1 MKKITKEEIIRV
13 AELAR
18 IDMPETEAVAT
29 ADEVSSIL
37 GFVDILQSVDTEGVK
52 PTSQVTSLSD
62 VWREDLVVSCD
73 VPQAEL
79 LANAPML
86 EAGYV
91 KVKKVL

>member
-18 IDMPETEAVAT
+18 IEMPETEAVAT

-37 GFVDILQSVDTEGVK
+37 SFVDILQSVDTEGVK
-52 PTSQVTSLSD
+52 PTSQVTTLSD

-86 EAGYV
+86 EAGYI

>member
-29 ADEVSSIL
+29 ADEVGSIL
-37 GFVDILQSVDTEGVK
+37 SFVDILQSVDTEGVK

-86 EAGYV
+86 EAGYI

>member
-29 ADEVSSIL
+29 AGEVSSIL
-37 GFVDILQSVDTEGVK
+37 SFVDILQSVDTEGVM
-52 PTSQVTSLSD
+52 PTSQVTALSD

-86 EAGYV
+86 EAGYI

>member
-18 IDMPETEAVAT
+18 IEMPETEAVAT

-37 GFVDILQSVDTEGVK
+37 SFVDILQSVDTEGVK
-52 PTSQVTSLSD
+52 PTSQITALSD

-86 EAGYV
+86 EAGY
-91 KVKKVL
+91 KS

>member
-37 GFVDILQSVDTEGVK
+37 SFVDILQSVDTEGVK
-52 PTSQVTSLSD
+52 PTSQVTTLSD

-73 VPQAEL
+73 VPQVEL

-86 EAGYV
+86 EAGYI

>member
-1 MKKITKEEIIRV
+1 MKKITKEEITRV

-18 IDMPETEAVAT
+18 IDMPETKAIA
-29 ADEVSSIL
+29 AAAEVGSIL
-37 GFVDILQSVDTEGVK
+37 SFVDILQSVDTEGIK
-52 PTSQVTSLSD
+52 PTSQVTELSD

-86 EAGYV
+86 EAGYI

>member
-37 GFVDILQSVDTEGVK
+37 SFVDILQSVDTEGVK
-52 PTSQVTSLSD
+52 PTSQVTTLSD

-79 LANAPML
+79 LANAPMQ
-86 EAGYV
+86 EAGYI

>member
-37 GFVDILQSVDTEGVK
+37 SFVDILQSVDTEGVM
-52 PTSQVTSLSD
+52 PTSQVTALSD

-86 EAGYV
+86 EAGYI

>member
-37 GFVDILQSVDTEGVK
+37 SFVDILQSVDTEGVK
-52 PTSQVTSLSD
+52 PTSQVTALSD

-73 VPQAEL
+73 VPQTEL

-86 EAGYV
+86 EAGYI

>member
-37 GFVDILQSVDTEGVK
+37 SFVDILQSVDTEGVK
-52 PTSQVTSLSD
+52 PTSQVTTLSD

-86 EAGYV
+86 EAGYI

>member
-37 GFVDILQSVDTEGVK
+37 SFVDILQSVDTEGVK